1 MSYPVE
7 QNGNMYNR
15 HLMHMLMLTT
25 VVSLHALKYLNHTR
39 HLPSLYPGSINV
51 TELYLTGCH
60 KFPKGLQKH
69 RILKIQYGKQN
80 KDECLKCR
88 PKISQ

>member
-1 MSYPVE
+1 
-7 QNGNMYNR
+7 
-15 HLMHMLMLTT
+15 MLTT
-25 VVSLHALKYLNHTR
+25 IVSLHALKYLNHTR

-69 RILKIQYGKQN
+69 RILKIQYDKQN

-88 PKISQ
+88 PINITKILYNFSELTCPLRLVSAE